1 MFEQSGQQ
9 GEGGRGAQG
18 LLVSKGFRGGNRGD
32 TEERN
37 YFKGVG
43 KWTNGEV
50 QDTEMDRT

>member
-18 LLVSKGFRGGNRGD
+18 LLVSKGFEGGNRGD

-37 YFKGVG
+37 YFYV
-43 KWTNGEV
+43 
-50 QDTEMDRT
+50 TEGNIMYLTDGC